1 MNYKNLSSYLFKPC
15 VFCAESQYQ
24 LKGNVIHQQRIST
37 AAADVGK
44 HYITHEITPRR
55 LSAEECFLERML
67 FKKEAIWMLDN
78 SKSNLILGALNQTLC
93 SPHSLQLTHHVHT
106 IS

>member
-93 SPHSLQLTHHVHT
+93 SPHSLQFTHHVHT